1 MRIYAGDT
9 EDDSKG
15 KMHLINIFDGK
26 KHSSFTERADAI
38 EFLQTLR
45 GHCHIWFCNLQY
57 DINNIFGT
65 ENIHL
70 LEIIYIGSRVIEARL
85 IGTDVRFRD
94 TLNHW
99 KISVA
104 EMGKRIGLKKLEAQ
118 GTDSKYND
126 LKYCRRDTRIVYKFV
141 ESMAKKYESINAELK
156 ATIGATSLKYFET
169 NFYRHCNFTFIKK
182 KEIEFMLKGYYGG
195 RTEIFFNHPITGN
208 IQYYDI
214 NSLYPFCCQ
223 KPMPIVHKKSYRF
236 TKTPDFTK
244 EGIVYARVKAPKKIE
259 IPYLPYRSRDGKLL
273 FPLGTF
279 SGHWTYFEIREAKK
293 LGYEIIK
300 IHKAIEFFRGV
311 GPVMGEFVET
321 LYNKRLEAKKEKD
334 ELLSDAYKLIMNN
347 LYGKFAQKNEKTKL
361 MPYEGKNKL
370 KRGDIIMNNIVLSK
384 TLGDYPRQTNVIW
397 SAYITA
403 YGRHEIYERMVR
415 VVRNHGLL
423 IYCDTDSVI
432 FEHRDNLF
440 TDDNAIGKVKL
451 EGKFK
456 YAHFRLPK
464 EYKLVSQD
472 DTKIYKTKGV
482 PKKSQAEFFENKK
495 VSFERPYKLREVL
508 RRNLSPKRI
517 LKLKPN
523 FWDTIEKQSSK
534 IYDKRIV
541 FKDGST
547 KPITIGG

>member
-1 MRIYAGDT
+1 MKLYAGDT

-15 KMHLINIFDGK
+15 TVHIINFYDGK
-26 KHSSFTERADAI
+26 THHSYTKRDKAI
-38 EFLQTLR
+38 EFLQNLK

-57 DINNIFGT
+57 DINNIFGV

-70 LEIIYIGSRVIEARL
+70 LEIMYVSSRIIEAKL

-99 KISVA
+99 KISVQ
-104 EMGKRIGLKKLEAQ
+104 EMGKRIGLQKLEAS
-118 GTDSKYND
+118 GRDSKFND
-126 LKYCRRDTRIVYKFV
+126 LRYCKRDTEITYRFV
-141 ESMAKKYESINAELK
+141 ESMRDKYKSIGAELK
-156 ATIGATSLKYFET
+156 ATIGATSLKYFEK
-169 NFYRHCNFTFIKK
+169 NFYRYCNFKFLKK
-182 KEIEFMLKGYYGG
+182 SEIEFMLKGYYGG
-195 RTEIFFNHPITGN
+195 RTEIFFNNPISGN

-223 KPMPIVHKKSYRF
+223 KPMPIINKISYRF
-236 TKTPDFTK
+236 TKLPNFQN
-244 EGIVYARVKAPKKIE
+244 EGIVHARIKAPKKIE

-279 SGHWTYFEIREAKK
+279 TGHWTYFEIREAKK
-293 LGYEIIK
+293 LGYEVLK

-334 ELLSDAYKLIMNN
+334 ELLSDAYKLLMNN
-347 LYGKFAQKNEKTKL
+347 IYGKFAQKNEKTKL
-361 MPYEGKNKL
+361 TPYEGKNKL
-370 KRGDIIMNNIVLSK
+370 KRGDMIMNNIVLSK
-384 TLGDYPRQTNVIW
+384 EKGEYPRQTNVIW

-403 YGRHEIYERMVR
+403 YGRHEIYQKMIEVKKK
-415 VVRNHGLL
+415 NGLL

-432 FEHRDNLF
+432 FEHSDKLF
-440 TDDNAIGKVKL
+440 LDESAIGKVKL
-451 EGKFK
+451 EGLFK

-482 PKKSQAEFFENKK
+482 PKKSQAEFFEKKK

-534 IYDKRIV
+534 MYDKRIV
-541 FKDGST
+541 LKNGET